1 MRPGSQQVL
10 TVFGGAYVAEQHA
23 AEAERT
29 VSLPQDGASGI
40 AWIWLAFYAVIALA
54 AVARHTGSLI

>member
-1 MRPGSQQVL
+1 MHPGSQQVL

-23 AEAERT
+23 AAADRA

-40 AWIWLAFYAVIALA
+40 AWIWLAFYAVMVLA
-54 AVARHTGSLI
+54 AVVRHTGSLV